1 MYLRIYFCFSGY
13 FGTGNYKNVRL
24 KFSRGGGEGETL
36 ALAACVVGRPRAGRP
51 AVTLSKVAMGD
62 PVLGR
67 PAMCDPVLW
76 WPAMCDPVCGGD
88 P

>member
-1 MYLRIYFCFSGY
+1 MGPWRWSVQPG
-13 FGTGNYKNVRL
+13 G
-24 KFSRGGGEGETL
+24 SRWHRGVVVEVCMEGGETL

-51 AVTLSKVAMGD
+51 AVTLSVAMGD

-76 WPAMCDPVCGGD
+76 WPAMCDPVRGGH

>member
-1 MYLRIYFCFSGY
+1 MAP
-13 FGTGNYKNVRL
+13 
-24 KFSRGGGEGETL
+24 GGGGRGVPGEGGGTL

-67 PAMCDPVLW
+67 PAMCDPVR
-76 WPAMCDPVCGGD
+76 GGHL
-88 P
+88 

>member
-1 MYLRIYFCFSGY
+1 MGPWRWSVQPG
-13 FGTGNYKNVRL
+13 GRRWH
-24 KFSRGGGEGETL
+24 RGVVVEVCLEGGTL

-67 PAMCDPVLW
+67 PAMGDPVR
-76 WPAMCDPVCGGD
+76 GGHL
-88 P
+88 

>member
-1 MYLRIYFCFSGY
+1 MGPWRWSVQPGGRRWHRGVVVEVCLE
-13 FGTGNYKNVRL
+13 
-24 KFSRGGGEGETL
+24 GGGGETL

-67 PAMCDPVLW
+67 PAMCDPVLR
-76 WPAMCDPVCGGD
+76 WPATCDPVRGGH

>member
-1 MYLRIYFCFSGY
+1 MGPWRWSVQPG
-13 FGTGNYKNVRL
+13 G
-24 KFSRGGGEGETL
+24 SRWHRGVVVEVCMEGGETL

-67 PAMCDPVLW
+67 PAMCDPVR
-76 WPAMCDPVCGGD
+76 GGHL
-88 P
+88 

>member
-1 MYLRIYFCFSGY
+1 MEGEVPWVPGGGLCSQGAVG
-13 FGTGNYKNVRL
+13 GTGGWW
-24 KFSRGGGEGETL
+24 SRCAWRGETL

-62 PVLGR
+62 PVL
-67 PAMCDPVLW
+67 W
-76 WPAMCDPVCGGD
+76 WPAMCDPVRGGH